1 MEEQE
6 FTWKGALIV
15 FWAITWRCCVV
26 LIPLII
32 IFSIIFAVIGSIMG
46 MDKDYITWMVSIVVQ
61 IVFLPVYISV
71 LKRLFTKGFGKF
83 RLAIVEKE

>member
-1 MEEQE
+1 MGDQE
-6 FTWKGALIV
+6 FSWKGALIV

-32 IFSIIFAVIGSIMG
+32 IFSIIFAIVGGIMG
-46 MDKDYITWMVSIVVQ
+46 MDQGYITNLVSIIVQ
-61 IVFLPVYISV
+61 LICIPVYISV